1 MNMHCGQYPEKT
13 FGHFTSH
20 SSGSHSYL
28 SRGGMIMK
36 LVNNVRGYYY
46 LSGVL
51 MNQMRDPFCHICK
64 AFVNTSTAAQQ
75 SLTDFERSEGAEI
88 QGLPAELQRIFAEAK
103 TALAGVVLPD
113 NAVGQKKA
121 GNCKLPE
128 GVCFVKSARALL
140 QNLSGTI

>member
-1 MNMHCGQYPEKT
+1 
-13 FGHFTSH
+13 
-20 SSGSHSYL
+20 
-28 SRGGMIMK
+28 MIMM

-51 MNQMRDPFCHICK
+51 MNQMRDPFCHMCK
-64 AFVNTSTAAQQ
+64 ALVNATTASRQGV
-75 SLTDFERSEGAEI
+75 TDFERSEGAEI
-88 QGLPAELQRIFAEAK
+88 QGLPAELQRIFADAK
-103 TALAGVVLPD
+103 TVLAGIVLPD

-140 QNLSGTI
+140 QNLSGTM

>member
-1 MNMHCGQYPEKT
+1 MVM
-13 FGHFTSH
+13 
-20 SSGSHSYL
+20 
-28 SRGGMIMK
+28 
-36 LVNNVRGYYY
+36 VNNVRGYYY

-51 MNQMRDPFCHICK
+51 MNQMRDPFCHACK
-64 AFVNTSTAAQQ
+64 AFVNTTTAARQG
-75 SLTDFERSEGAEI
+75 LTDFERSGGSEI
-88 QGLPAELQRIFAEAK
+88 RSLPNELQRIFADAK
-103 TALAGVVLPD
+103 TALAGIVLPD

>member
-1 MNMHCGQYPEKT
+1 
-13 FGHFTSH
+13 
-20 SSGSHSYL
+20 
-28 SRGGMIMK
+28 MIMM

-51 MNQMRDPFCHICK
+51 RNQMRDPFCHTCK
-64 AFVNTSTAAQQ
+64 ALVNTTTAARQG
-75 SLTDFERSEGAEI
+75 LTDFERSEGAEI
-88 QGLPAELQRIFAEAK
+88 QGLPAELQRIFADAK
-103 TALAGVVLPD
+103 TALAGIVLPD

-140 QNLSGTI
+140 QNLSGTM